1 MPQTSFTPEPVPR
14 EESLAAV
21 VSNPS
26 FAQDALALIH
36 GIAETRE
43 QNDVLELFHSS
54 RAALGADQAIFV
66 SFVRDDESRESIR
79 FLLAASARWCLEYE
93 QMAWFGDDAWLMHAI
108 TDPNPIC
115 DSAISYR
122 TNVQRNIRE
131 LARKF
136 GVESAYIV
144 PAPTSG
150 GVSRIGALILTSQ
163 RAGFFECP
171 TSRHLKPIAR
181 ALSMELHEWWTR
193 RIREDIIV
201 DHRIDDTDLELLRL
215 EKRGL
220 KTKQIA
226 AETHTSEASVNSRFQ
241 RLNAKFG
248 QHNRKASARF
258 ATEYGLIP

>member
-14 EESLAAV
+14 AETLEAV

-26 FAQDALALIH
+26 FAKDALALIH
-36 GIAETRE
+36 GIAETKE
-43 QNDVLELFHSS
+43 QNEVLELFHTS

-108 TDPNPIC
+108 TDPKPIC

-144 PAPTSG
+144 PAPTSAIFSVFIIMFAEITCPAEPG
-150 GVSRIGALILTSQ
+150 IGADS
-163 RAGFFECP
+163 
-171 TSRHLKPIAR
+171 
-181 ALSMELHEWWTR
+181 
-193 RIREDIIV
+193 
-201 DHRIDDTDLELLRL
+201 
-215 EKRGL
+215 
-220 KTKQIA
+220 
-226 AETHTSEASVNSRFQ
+226 
-241 RLNAKFG
+241 
-248 QHNRKASARF
+248 
-258 ATEYGLIP
+258 